1 MKSIYALM
9 VTGAIAGL
17 VAEAAPVSNAA
28 REAQAKANEYKGA
41 VVNCDMG
48 WAVDSMYPLHK
59 WTLADRLASRNSQ
72 NERENALRIMG
83 AKGYRESDEV
93 ARRRM
98 ERNIRA
104 LRAEY
109 VRIGQGMKD
118 AGFRVERYAVGAP
131 VAEYVLPHSA
141 AAVRAVR
148 NDSVRQGRTQSSA
161 ALSRADEIKW
171 EGGVSRLVVL
181 PTTLWYSVPTE
192 SGRRMRV
199 ERKDFIYAVRDE
211 KVQAT
216 NNRNYRG
223 TELNNWYFIDGNT
236 DVNTLRSYVPTLPL
250 NIARPDTGERP
261 L

>member
-1 MKSIYALM
+1 MKTIYALM
-9 VTGAIAGL
+9 VAGAMASL
-17 VAEAAPVSNAA
+17 VAEAAPVSEAA
-28 REAQAKANEYKGA
+28 REAQAKANEHKGA

-48 WAVDSMYPLHK
+48 WAVDTMYPPLK
-59 WTLADRLASRNSQ
+59 WTLADRLASRDARH
-72 NERENALRIMG
+72 ERENALRIMG
-83 AKGYRESDEV
+83 AAGHRESDEM

-109 VRIGQGMKD
+109 VRIGQSMKD
-118 AGFRVERYAVGAP
+118 KGFRVERYAVGAP
-131 VAEYVLPHSA
+131 MAEYVLPHSA
-141 AAVRAVR
+141 AAMRAVR
-148 NDSVRQGRTQSSA
+148 ADSVATKGKRP
-161 ALSRADEIKW
+161 SRAEDIKW
-171 EGGVSRLVVL
+171 EGGRSRLVVL

-211 KVQAT
+211 VVQT
-216 NNRNYRG
+216 RDNRNYRG
-223 TELNNWYFIDGNT
+223 TEINKWYFIDGNT
-236 DVNTLRSYVPTLPL
+236 DVNTLRSYFPTLPL